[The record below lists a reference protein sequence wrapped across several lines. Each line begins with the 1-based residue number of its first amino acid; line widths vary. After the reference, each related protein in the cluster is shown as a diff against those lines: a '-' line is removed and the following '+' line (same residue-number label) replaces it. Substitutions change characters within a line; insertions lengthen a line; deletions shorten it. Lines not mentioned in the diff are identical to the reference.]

1 MTIRHFR
8 IFIAVANT
16 GSITRAAQALYV
28 SQPTVSVAIRELEQH
43 YGTRLFER
51 ISQRLKITEAGRA
64 LLGYATHL
72 ISLYDEV
79 EASFQNPDSHGLLRV
94 GASVTFGVYGMPA
107 LAARFAARPRAAL
120 PAAWGAKLKLKLAL
134 PLLEKVYQ
142 TGPGMSIKTGPA
154 ARRGAA
160 RPAAEKQRSRRGRA
174 LHTPGRTKPVH
185 HAVGPCAQPCAVQ
198 GLVRG
203 LRPHVKYE
211 CRAKRAVF
219 PAQVQPPFAHI
230 RFPHSALRV
239 AAAPLCSVAVR
250 GHKAPALGIQRAQG
264 RAYPPFPRGVCSSC
278 SPCLSG
284 RNQSGPRHS
293 RGSVFMLKLTQKPR
307 KTLPEA
313 FRGLCRPF

>member
-107 LAARFAARPRAAL
+107 LAARFAAR
-120 PAAWGAKLKLKLAL
+120 
-134 PLLEKVYQ
+134 
-142 TGPGMSIKTGPA
+142 
-154 ARRGAA
+154 
-160 RPAAEKQRSRRGRA
+160 
-174 LHTPGRTKPVH
+174 
-185 HAVGPCAQPCAVQ
+185 
-198 GLVRG
+198 
-203 LRPHVKYE
+203 
-211 CRAKRAVF
+211 F
-219 PAQVQPPFAHI
+219 PHI
-230 RFPHSALRV
+230 RLEV
-239 AAAPLCSVAVR
+239 TVD
-250 GHKAPALGIQRAQG
+250 
-264 RAYPPFPRGVCSSC
+264 
-278 SPCLSG
+278 
-284 RNQSGPRHS
+284 
-293 RGSVFMLKLTQKPR
+293 T
-307 KTLPEA
+307 TD
-313 FRGLCRPF
+313 